1 MKKLE
6 KSKLMMPLLF
16 LLATNACAQ
25 QFIYKPASLT
35 EEAIHLQKIEGTQF
49 ERFTKPFEIQ
59 RLSENVYWVSASYYN
74 VSVVVGK
81 KGVLLI
87 DAPISRGERILNAI
101 KQITDKPLT
110 ALVYSHA
117 HSDHIG
123 GAADILKGVDGQVTI
138 YATKEVKDE
147 IKSHHM
153 EMPAITKVVSNV
165 IDFEGI
171 KIEVDSRLNGH
182 TEDNTLFIINDGD
195 RRILMA
201 IDLIHPDQ
209 LEFKLFSLAHDPIK
223 FQTDLEML
231 MAHKWDVMV
240 TGHGNLAYKA
250 DVKFLQTYINDAKA
264 AISEGFGIADFQKG
278 IKEGSPYSWF
288 EAYKDQVVDYAMEI
302 FAKKYRAG
310 REEEFDTV
318 AHSHVEALFWAMF
331 TR

>member
-1 MKKLE
+1 MKKF
-6 KSKLMMPLLF
+6 KKNKLIMSLLF
-16 LLATNACAQ
+16 LFTTNVFAQ
-25 QFIYKPASLT
+25 QFIYKQASQT
-35 EEAIHLQKIEGTQF
+35 EISVDMLKIEGTQF
-49 ERFTKPFEIQ
+49 ERFTIPFEIQ

-74 VSVVVGK
+74 VAVVVGNN
-81 KGVLLI
+81 GVLLI
-87 DAPISRGERILNAI
+87 DAPIGRGERILEAI

-123 GAADILKGVDGQVTI
+123 ATADILKAVEGQVTI
-138 YATKEVKDE
+138 YGTKEVQDE

-153 EMPAITKVVSNV
+153 EMPAITKVISNE
-165 IDFEGI
+165 INFEGLR
-171 KIEVDSRLNGH
+171 IEVDSRLNGH
-182 TEDNTLFIINDGD
+182 TEDNTLFIINDGN
-195 RRILMA
+195 RRILTA

-231 MAHKWDVMV
+231 IAHNWDVMV

-264 AISEGFGIADFQKG
+264 AINEGFGIANFQDG

-288 EAYKDQVVDYAMEI
+288 EAYKDQVVDHAMEI

-310 REEEFDTV
+310 REEEFDKV
-318 AHSHVEALFWAMF
+318 AHSHVETLFWAMF